1 MSTPRN
7 QTIED
12 TRKMLVTLLALPRD
26 HYEEYR
32 NALPR
37 DDLLTIILDT
47 ARDANY
53 GIIHTREALR
63 ATQQARENLTIME
76 RRLQATDTRLVG
88 SLEAISG
95 YLQAHLDHLHPH
107 IYHMLANTDP
117 GDVPTIANF
126 FAPVPRAATPY
137 PHVVRP
143 IPSTMLPRQGH
154 QVSTHANAGSTSSR
168 ASSRQTRRNRSTA
181 ELAYPVIS
189 PHVVYDEDTS
199 TPSPTRSASP
209 GFRGP
214 YETFEAMQEAR
225 YGRDSDGEV
234 RIHDRYSGEEDYDA
248 HREGSPPYQDDD
260 LYNEQDPEV

>member
-1 MSTPRN
+1 MSTPHG
-7 QTIED
+7 QSLED
-12 TRKMLVTLLALPRD
+12 TRKMLSTLLALPRD

-37 DDLLTIILDT
+37 DDLLTLILDT

-53 GIIHTREALR
+53 GLIHTREALR
-63 ATQQARENLTIME
+63 TTQLAKENLNITE
-76 RRLQATDTRLVG
+76 SRLRATDSRLCG

-95 YLQAHLDHLHPH
+95 YLQTHLDHLHPQ
-107 IYHMLANTDP
+107 IYHMLASTDP

-126 FAPVPRAATPY
+126 FAPAPRAATPY
-137 PHVVRP
+137 PHVVPP
-143 IPSTMLPRQGH
+143 IQNPTVYRHGH
-154 QVSTHANAGSTSSR
+154 RVSTRANAGSTSSR
-168 ASSRQTRRNRSTA
+168 ASSRQTRRDRSAA
-181 ELAYPVIS
+181 ELAYPVI
-189 PHVVYDEDTS
+189 PHVVHNENTP
-199 TPSPTRSASP
+199 TPSPTRTVSP

-234 RIHDRYSGEEDYDA
+234 RIFDRYSGEEDYDA
-248 HREGSPPYQDDD
+248 DRENSPLYQEDV